1 MRGTTRTLAT
11 ASMLAITTAALALPA
26 AAQTTQP
33 QETQQPPAPAG
44 QADNAASE
52 SEIVVTGLRASLAS
66 AQAVKQNAEQ
76 IVDSIT
82 AQDIGRFP
90 DVNVAESLQRIS
102 GIQIQRN
109 LGEGSTVAIRGLS
122 DIRTELNGHDIFTAN
137 GGVGLSFEEVGP
149 DLLSRV
155 DVYKNPSAEM
165 IEGSLGGTI
174 DLRTRMPFDASG
186 RIISATIAGTRYDLA
201 KKNGWNVSGLYS
213 NRWQTGIGEIGFLV
227 NASYQ
232 KSAFRQDLD
241 QVEPYLWHGPN
252 PTTDG
257 SPVQPSLVPGYTTQN
272 VQVQKGGGFN
282 VAQGDRRRTSVSAA
296 LQWKPADNVEV
307 YARVLNA
314 SYKFRDTGVSF
325 FATEDGAAPVGT
337 FTVDNGV
344 ATSGALASPSG
355 SSVTYGA
362 NRSTRTTDLSAGIK
376 WALGEHLHLVFDYQ
390 HIDAKVDQDSLN
402 LTITPYAA
410 SDGAAGVFSGDYTYV
425 FDNRGK
431 FPTQGIVDPVTG
443 QPSNFF
449 ANPANYGFTAIQPDR
464 TRNTAKGDSP
474 RLDLTWDFDEG
485 SFLKSITAGARYS
498 GKTAINRDT
507 NVNNWQTIGG
517 TCANW
522 SSAASC
528 YRVADHPEVVEVNP
542 GQATLLRGDGA
553 ASVFGPVL
561 QWNLYDAQH
570 PDSAFA
576 HLKAISGQTI
586 GFGDLDNPQQST
598 TSRVKEHDYAAYLR
612 TAFGTDIGGMT
623 FDGNVGLRYVRTE
636 ATGVGF
642 QVLSYRTSGGTNPT
656 STSIIDPYEGGRNYS
671 KWLPSVNLRL
681 RITPKVQA
689 RFAFSKNIY
698 RPTFTQLNP
707 SYSLSPVYDGA
718 SATPTPLNPSAPYNP
733 TTNPYQGSGS
743 VSGNPNLRP
752 ERVTSFD
759 GALEWYF
766 ERSGNVFITVFRKDL
781 RDIIDTRSFLTTR
794 DIANVGVVQ
803 FNVSAVVNTPRGSVQ
818 GFEIGGQKFFNFL
831 PGALSGFGVQANYT
845 FADSDAGTVASGS
858 IGSQTQ
864 FAVPLINLSRN
875 SYNLI
880 ALYDKY
886 GINARVAY
894 NWRDKYLDS
903 ISEVGAESLPI
914 YFKSYGTLDASISYD
929 ITKQFSVTLD
939 GQNLLDTVNKS
950 YQGEPRYLRN
960 YQINDRRFSVRL
972 RALF

>member
-1 MRGTTRTLAT
+1 MRGTKGVFAT
-11 ASMLAITTAALALPA
+11 ASVLAISTMSLAMPA

-33 QETQQPPAPAG
+33 QDAQQPPAPAG
-44 QADNAASE
+44 QTDNAASE

-174 DLRTRMPFDASG
+174 DLRTRMPFDAPG
-186 RIISATIAGTRYDLA
+186 RIISATVAGTRYDLA

-213 NRWQTGIGEIGFLV
+213 DRWQTGIGEIGFLV
-227 NASYQ
+227 NAAYQ
-232 KSAFRQDLD
+232 KSAFRQDVD
-241 QVEPYLWHGPN
+241 QIEPYLYHGPN
-252 PTTDG
+252 PSTDG
-257 SPVQPSLVPGYTTQN
+257 APVYASAVPGYTTQN
-272 VQVQKGGGFN
+272 IQVPKGGGFN
-282 VAQGDRRRTSVSAA
+282 VAQGDRKRTSVSAA

-307 YARVLNA
+307 YARALNTT
-314 SYKFRDTGVSF
+314 YKFRDTGVSF
-325 FATEDGAAPVGT
+325 FATDDTAIPVGT
-337 FTVDNGV
+337 YTVENGV
-344 ATSGALASPSG
+344 ATSGALANPSG

-362 NRSTRTTDLSAGIK
+362 NRSTRTTDLSAGVTWSI
-376 WALGEHLHLVFDYQ
+376 GDHLHLVFDYQ

-410 SDGAAGVFSGDYTYV
+410 SGGAAGVFTGNYNYV
-425 FDNRGK
+425 FDNRGT
-431 FPTQGIVDPVTG
+431 FPTQGAVDPVTG

-498 GKTAINRDT
+498 GKSAINRDT
-507 NVNNWQTIGG
+507 NVNNWTTIGG

-522 SSAASC
+522 SSAANC
-528 YRVADHPEVVEVNP
+528 YRVADHPDFVENNP

-576 HLKAISGQTI
+576 HVKAISGQTI
-586 GFGDLDNPQQST
+586 GFGDLDNPAQST
-598 TSRVKEHDYAAYLR
+598 TSRVREHDYAAYLR
-612 TAFGTDIGGMT
+612 TAFGTDIGTMT
-623 FDGNVGLRYVRTE
+623 FDGNIGLRYVRTE
-636 ATGVGF
+636 ATGTGF
-642 QVLSYRTSGGTNPT
+642 QVLSYRTSGGENPT
-656 STSIIDPYEGGRNYS
+656 STSIVDPYEGGRNYS

-681 RITPKVQA
+681 RVTPKLQA
-689 RFAFSKNIY
+689 RFAFSKNIF

-707 SYSLSPVYDGA
+707 SFSLSPNYNGSA
-718 SATPTPLNPSAPYNP
+718 ATPTPVNASLPYDP
-733 TTNPYQGSGS
+733 VTNPYQGSGS

-766 ERSGNVFITVFRKDL
+766 EPSGNVFVTVFRKDL

-794 DIANVGVVQ
+794 DIANVGTVQ
-803 FNVSAVVNTPRGSVQ
+803 FNVSAVVNTPKGSVQ

-864 FAVPLINLSRN
+864 FAVPLVNLSRN
-875 SYNLI
+875 SFNLI

-939 GQNLLDTVNKS
+939 GQNLLDSVNHS
-950 YQGEPRYLRN
+950 YQGDPRYLRN

>member
-1 MRGTTRTLAT
+1 
-11 ASMLAITTAALALPA
+11 MLAITTAALALPA

-33 QETQQPPAPAG
+33 QDSQQPPAPVG
-44 QADNAASE
+44 EADNAATE
-52 SEIVVTGLRASLAS
+52 GEIVVTGLRASLAS
-66 AQAVKQNAEQ
+66 AQALKQNSEQ

-174 DLRTRMPFDASG
+174 DLRTRMPFDAKG
-186 RIISATIAGTRYDLA
+186 RIISATVAGTRYDLA
-201 KKNGWNVSGLYS
+201 KKNGWNASALYS
-213 NRWQTGIGEIGFLV
+213 NRWQTGIGEIGFLL

-232 KSAFRQDLD
+232 KSAFRQDMD

-252 PTTDG
+252 PSTDG
-257 SPVQPSLVPGYTTQN
+257 APVQPTLVPGYANQN
-272 VQVQKGGGFN
+272 IQVQKGGGFN
-282 VAQGDRRRTSVSAA
+282 VAAGERKRTSVSAA

-314 SYKFRDTGVSF
+314 GYKFQDTGVSY

-337 FTVDNGV
+337 FTVENGV
-344 ATSGALASPSG
+344 ATSGGLAHPSG
-355 SSVTYGA
+355 AAVTFGA
-362 NRSTRTTDLSAGIK
+362 NRTTRTTDFSGGVK
-376 WALGEHLHLVFDYQ
+376 WSLGQHLHLVFDYQ

-402 LTITPYAA
+402 LTVNTYTAA
-410 SDGAAGVFSGDYTYV
+410 SGAAGVFTGDYNYV

-431 FPTQGIVDPVTG
+431 FPTQGAVDPVTG

-449 ANPANYGFTAIQPDR
+449 ANAANYGFTAIQPNR

-474 RLDLTWDFDEG
+474 RLDLTWDFDDDN
-485 SFLKSITAGARYS
+485 FLKSITAGARYS
-498 GKTAINRDT
+498 GKTAINRET
-507 NVNNWQTIGG
+507 NVNNWTTIGG

-522 SSAASC
+522 SSAANC
-528 YRVADHPEVVEVNP
+528 YRVSDHPEFVETNP
-542 GQATLLRGDGA
+542 SQATLLRGAGGN
-553 ASVFGPVL
+553 SVFGSVL

-570 PDSAFA
+570 PESAFA
-576 HLKAISGQTI
+576 HVKEISGQTI
-586 GFGDLDNPQQST
+586 GFGDLDNPTQST
-598 TSRVKEHDYAAYLR
+598 TSSVKEDDYAGYLR
-612 TAFGTDIGGMT
+612 TAFGTQIGTMT
-623 FDGNVGLRYVRTE
+623 FDGNIGLRYVHTE
-636 ATGVGF
+636 ATGKGF
-642 QVLSYRTSGGTNPT
+642 QVLSYRTAGGENPT
-656 STSIIDPYEGGRNYS
+656 TTSIIDPYEGGRSYT

-681 RITPKVQA
+681 RVTPEIQA

-707 SYSLSPVYDGA
+707 SYTLSPNYDGS
-718 SATPTPLNPSAPYNP
+718 SATPTPVNASLPYDP
-733 TTNPYQGSGS
+733 VTNPYQGSGS
-743 VSGNPNLRP
+743 VAGDPNLRP

-766 ERSGNVFITVFRKDL
+766 ERAGYVFVTVFRKDL
-781 RDIIDTRSFLTTR
+781 RDLIQNRSFLTTR
-794 DIANVGVVQ
+794 TIDDVGVVR
-803 FNVSAVVNTPRGSVQ
+803 FNVNAVVNVPKGSVQ
-818 GFEIGGQKFFNFL
+818 GFEIGGQKFFDFL
-831 PGALSGFGVQANYT
+831 PGPLSGLGIAANYT
-845 FADSDAGTVASGS
+845 LADSNAGTVAANSLG
-858 IGSQTQ
+858 GAT
-864 FAVPLINLSRN
+864 FDVPLINLSRN
-875 SYNLI
+875 SFNLI

-886 GINARVAY
+886 GFNARVAY

-903 ISEVGAESLPI
+903 VSEVGAESLPI
-914 YFKSYGTLDASISYD
+914 YFKAYGTLDASISYD

-939 GQNLLDTVNKS
+939 AQNLLDTVNKS

>member
-1 MRGTTRTLAT
+1 MKPRFAT
-11 ASMLAITTAALALPA
+11 ASALAIATAALALPA

-33 QETQQPPAPAG
+33 QDSQQPPAPADP
-44 QADNAASE
+44 ADNAASQN
-52 SEIVVTGLRASLAS
+52 EIVVTGLRASLAS

-186 RIISATIAGTRYDLA
+186 RILSATIAGTRYDLA

-252 PTTDG
+252 PTADG

-296 LQWKPADNVEV
+296 LQWKPADNIEI

-314 SYKFRDTGVSF
+314 TYKFRDTGVSF
-325 FATEDGAAPVGT
+325 FATEDGAAPVGS
-337 FTVDNGV
+337 FTVENGV

-362 NRSTRTTDLSAGIK
+362 NRSTRTTDLSGGIK
-376 WALGEHLHLVFDYQ
+376 WAVGEHLHLVFDYQ

-410 SDGAAGVFSGDYTYV
+410 SDGAAGVFTGDYNYV

-431 FPTQGIVDPVTG
+431 FPTQGAVDPVTG
-443 QPSNFF
+443 RPSNFF
-449 ANPANYGFTAIQPDR
+449 TNPANYGFTAIQPDR

-474 RLDLTWDFDEG
+474 RLDLTWDFDDG

-522 SSAASC
+522 SSAANC
-528 YRVADHPEVVEVNP
+528 YRVADHPEVVEFNP
-542 GQATLLRGDGA
+542 GQATLLRGAGTN
-553 ASVFGPVL
+553 SVFGPVL
-561 QWNLYDAQH
+561 QWKLSDAQN
-570 PDSAFA
+570 PDAAFA

-598 TSRVKEHDYAAYLR
+598 TSRVTEHDYAAYLR
-612 TAFGTDIGGMT
+612 TAFGTDIGSMT
-623 FDGNVGLRYVRTE
+623 FDGNIGLRYVRTE

-656 STSIIDPYEGGRNYS
+656 STSIVAPYEGGRDYS

-681 RITPKVQA
+681 RITPQVQA

-698 RPTFTQLNP
+698 RPTFSQLNP
-707 SYSLSPVYDGA
+707 SYTLSPVYDGA

-766 ERSGNVFITVFRKDL
+766 ARAGYVFVTVFRKDL

-794 DIANVGVVQ
+794 DVANVGTVQ
-803 FNVSAVVNTPRGSVQ
+803 FNVSAVLNTPRGSVQ
-818 GFEIGGQKFFNFL
+818 GFEIGGQKFFDFL
-831 PGALSGFGVQANYT
+831 PGALSGFGVSANYT

-858 IGSQTQ
+858 LGSQTK

-886 GINARVAY
+886 GINARIAY

-929 ITKQFSVTLD
+929 ITKQFSVTID

-950 YQGEPRYLRN
+950 YQGDPRYLRN